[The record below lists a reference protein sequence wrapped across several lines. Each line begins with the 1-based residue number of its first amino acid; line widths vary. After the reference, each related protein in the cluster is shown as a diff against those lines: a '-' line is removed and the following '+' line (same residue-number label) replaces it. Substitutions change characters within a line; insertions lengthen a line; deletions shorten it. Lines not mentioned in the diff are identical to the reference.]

1 MHTNLASTVLGSK
14 IVFVT
19 DEWFAPAENLLSAEE
34 PVWKEGAFT
43 TYGKWMD
50 GWESRRRRTEG
61 NDWCIIKLGIP
72 GIVNTIEVD
81 TLHFSGNFSPGVIIR
96 GAYLANEPVRT
107 PRYDSLTIYLPF
119 YIIADNRLCH

>member
-1 MHTNLASTVLGSK
+1 MHTNLASSVLGTSV
-14 IVFVT
+14 VFAT
-19 DEWFAPAENLLSAEE
+19 DEWFAVAENMLKTEDA
-34 PVWKEGAFT
+34 VWKEDVFT

-81 TLHFSGNFSPGVIIR
+81 TLHFSGNFSPGIIVR
-96 GAYLANEPVRT
+96 GTYFPNEPVSHSDY
-107 PRYDSLTIYLPF
+107 YDNLHHTF
-119 YIIADNRLCH
+119 